1 MESVHSLETTTFC
14 GRRFTRAQLA
24 RIQETVEAFPNLS
37 RHALAS
43 TLCEHL
49 DWTTPKGSY
58 KISSCLKLLDELERL
73 GMVVLPAKR
82 KKRVQVPTAIE
93 LKKPEAEI
101 RTGLED
107 LGRIVLQEVKTGDR
121 ALWKSYV
128 ESHHY
133 LGYKRPVGAHLL
145 YFIVSEALNRKLG
158 CVSFAAAQVRILA
171 ARDQWIGWDTHHREK
186 LLRLVL
192 CQSRFLIFPWV
203 RVENLGSKVLALS
216 AKQVGDD
223 WVRIHGYRPVLIET
237 FVDTSKFS
245 GASYRAANWQYLGE
259 TQGRGRDPKRE
270 STRSPKAIFAYPLQS
285 NWRQCLTQGHRA
297 VELKKRYRNDLQ
309 SSRTRSVGDGFVS
322 MWNQVVHILHDV
334 AAQYDAT
341 WRVRKRVIDSLIL
354 MLLIFRLVT
363 SKNSQSYGATIDDL
377 WDSCDKLGLC
387 LPQQNSIAP
396 SSFCA
401 ARKKLH
407 EDIFKCV
414 NQRILNTY
422 APETSKD
429 AWRGHRLF
437 GVDGSK
443 LNLPRELIACGYKT
457 PSDNAHYPQGL
468 LSCLSVVAWI
478 IPKDALS
485 SCFSTLGI
493 TWMPHKFN
501 AARRHKFDKAQYRV
515 INWAEYNESLRQRG
529 DLTIWVSEEAQSV
542 WSAPRRTSR
551 GGQRRY
557 SDLAI
562 EACLTLRTAYRLGL
576 RQTQGL
582 MGSIG
587 TLMGL
592 DIRVPDYSTL
602 SRRANG
608 LSIAQAVRQAGSVP
622 VHLVVDSTGLKIFG
636 EGEWLAQKHKTKGI
650 RRRWRKLH
658 LGLDL
663 ASGAIVCANLTHDDV
678 GDSTALPGLL
688 DQLDAQVT
696 GFLADGAYDG
706 ASTRDLLRERYGET
720 LDVVIPPPKNAVTR
734 PQSARDPTVR
744 DRHIAQIRSNGRMA
758 WQAATGYNQRSR
770 IETQIGRW
778 KGVIGPKLKS
788 RSFSRQ
794 ITEIQVGQKVLNTMT
809 ALGRPVFERIA

>member
-468 LSCLSVVAWI
+468 LSCLYQLQSQLPYDWDLVSHANERLCAEQHLSALQKNDVVVYDRGYFSYLLLHRHCTSGVHAIFRLQEHSCTVIRDFFNSPQTDTLVTIHPSDASV
-478 IPKDALS
+478 
-485 SCFSTLGI
+485 
-493 TWMPHKFN
+493 
-501 AARRHKFDKAQYRV
+501 
-515 INWAEYNESLRQRG
+515 
-529 DLTIWVSEEAQSV
+529 
-542 WSAPRRTSR
+542 
-551 GGQRRY
+551 
-557 SDLAI
+557 
-562 EACLTLRTAYRLGL
+562 
-576 RQTQGL
+576 
-582 MGSIG
+582 
-587 TLMGL
+587 L
-592 DIRVPDYSTL
+592 DIRKKHPELHIVGLKMRLLKYEIAGRMCCLGTTLVEPHQHYPLQEFIDVYHSRWGVEELYKISKRIFNIEDFHSETERGVKQELFAHFVLITMNRLFANRADAELNPADASTP
-602 SRRANG
+602 STPHAPP
-608 LSIAQAVRQAGSVP
+608 SSVP
-622 VHLVVDSTGLKIFG
+622 
-636 EGEWLAQKHKTKGI
+636 
-650 RRRWRKLH
+650 
-658 LGLDL
+658 
-663 ASGAIVCANLTHDDV
+663 
-678 GDSTALPGLL
+678 GDAG
-688 DQLDAQVT
+688 
-696 GFLADGAYDG
+696 G
-706 ASTRDLLRERYGET
+706 
-720 LDVVIPPPKNAVTR
+720 
-734 PQSARDPTVR
+734 
-744 DRHIAQIRSNGRMA
+744 
-758 WQAATGYNQRSR
+758 
-770 IETQIGRW
+770 
-778 KGVIGPKLKS
+778 GVIGKLQTNFKNCVQVVARNLEELLLLHEHINTVVQRVFNSIIDRHQRVRPGRSYPRKSMRPESKWRPTRPKKNKHS
-788 RSFSRQ
+788 KQ
-794 ITEIQVGQKVLNTMT
+794 QPTPIHVTT
-809 ALGRPVFERIA
+809 APA

>member
-1 MESVHSLETTTFC
+1 
-14 GRRFTRAQLA
+14 
-24 RIQETVEAFPNLS
+24 
-37 RHALAS
+37 
-43 TLCEHL
+43 
-49 DWTTPKGSY
+49 
-58 KISSCLKLLDELERL
+58 
-73 GMVVLPAKR
+73 
-82 KKRVQVPTAIE
+82 
-93 LKKPEAEI
+93 
-101 RTGLED
+101 
-107 LGRIVLQEVKTGDR
+107 
-121 ALWKSYV
+121 
-128 ESHHY
+128 
-133 LGYKRPVGAHLL
+133 
-145 YFIVSEALNRKLG
+145 
-158 CVSFAAAQVRILA
+158 
-171 ARDQWIGWDTHHREK
+171 
-186 LLRLVL
+186 
-192 CQSRFLIFPWV
+192 
-203 RVENLGSKVLALS
+203 
-216 AKQVGDD
+216 
-223 WVRIHGYRPVLIET
+223 
-237 FVDTSKFS
+237 
-245 GASYRAANWQYLGE
+245 
-259 TQGRGRDPKRE
+259 
-270 STRSPKAIFAYPLQS
+270 
-285 NWRQCLTQGHRA
+285 
-297 VELKKRYRNDLQ
+297 
-309 SSRTRSVGDGFVS
+309 
-322 MWNQVVHILHDV
+322 
-334 AAQYDAT
+334 
-341 WRVRKRVIDSLIL
+341 
-354 MLLIFRLVT
+354 MLLSQNLVE
-363 SKNSQSYGATIDDL
+363 G
-377 WDSCDKLGLC
+377 
-387 LPQQNSIAP
+387 
-396 SSFCA
+396 
-401 ARKKLH
+401 
-407 EDIFKCV
+407 
-414 NQRILNTY
+414 
-422 APETSKD
+422 
-429 AWRGHRLF
+429 
-437 GVDGSK
+437 
-443 LNLPRELIACGYKT
+443 
-457 PSDNAHYPQGL
+457 
-468 LSCLSVVAWI
+468 SVVAWI

-515 INWAEYNESLRQRG
+515 IHWAEYNESLRQRG

-744 DRHIAQIRSNGRMA
+744 IAILPRS
-758 WQAATGYNQRSR
+758 AATAAWPGNGHRVQPAQPDRNTDR
-770 IETQIGRW
+770 PLEERHR
-778 KGVIGPKLKS
+778 PKLKS

-794 ITEIQVGQKVLNTMT
+794 ITEIKVGQKVLNTMT
-809 ALGRPVFERIA
+809 PLGRPCSNASPDATAWERANSISAPIHATTLPRLGVRHDSARNRHPNPPLVLWRTLDDRHDRLGNWACITTQLVVQWKRIASVGRR